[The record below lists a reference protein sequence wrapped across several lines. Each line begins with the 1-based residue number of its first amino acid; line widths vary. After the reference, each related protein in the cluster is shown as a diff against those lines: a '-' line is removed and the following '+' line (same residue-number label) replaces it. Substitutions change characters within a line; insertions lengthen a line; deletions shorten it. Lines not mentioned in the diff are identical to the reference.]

1 MYLKCVSLHLP
12 ISLKKGVERRS
23 LRSRTMMRVDRT
35 RLRSLS
41 RVVDAVEAR
50 VMSLTWATISKASR
64 TLGAQTGR
72 RHQIRTMMIAGQ
84 TLIPNF

>member
-12 ISLKKGVERRS
+12 ISSKKGVEQS

-41 RVVDAVEAR
+41 RVVAAVEAR

-64 TLGAQTGR
+64 TLGAKTGR
-72 RHQIRTMMIAGQ
+72 RHQIRMMMIAGQ
-84 TLIPNF
+84 TLIPNS